1 MSSGK
6 SGIATLLGLRGDK
19 PKVPD
24 FDPIDPSDEQRQTI
38 AGNLANLPG
47 AANLAR
53 QSNDASAAN
62 YLAFMEKVMPGF
74 GQNNSKIMENIRAML
89 SGQLPSDVENYI
101 GRKAAE
107 KGIVRGTGGSQFDQ
121 YGALRDLGLTSLE
134 VTDRGLDAATRWLS
148 ASRAPMMDH
157 TAMFISPMQRI
168 NVTQWNK
175 TMQWQRDW
183 LNNQIKA
190 LPSNEEMAYAQML
203 DYVADFAT
211 MAAGVGV
218 GSIGGGGGGQQ
229 SQQQPFNAAE
239 MSQVYNS
246 YGPGY

>member
-1 MSSGK
+1 
-6 SGIATLLGLRGDK
+6 
-19 PKVPD
+19 
-24 FDPIDPSDEQRQTI
+24 
-38 AGNLANLPG
+38 
-47 AANLAR
+47 
-53 QSNDASAAN
+53 
-62 YLAFMEKVMPGF
+62 MEKVMPGF